1 MSNYTEEIMMWNEER
16 DNLRY
21 TSSLEYAM
29 MDEELE
35 EFLEAGVTGDLV
47 GQADALADMIVVA
60 TGGLYKLVGGDMK
73 KFNDIML
80 AVTAANN
87 TKSSTKDASGKITK
101 PESFVGPEAI
111 IATILGG
118 E

>member
-1 MSNYTEEIMMWNEER
+1 MSNCIEEIMMWNEER

-35 EFLEAGVTGDLV
+35 EFLVAGTSGDWV
-47 GQADALADMIVVA
+47 GQADALADMIVVSV
-60 TGGLYKLVGGDMK
+60 GGLYKLCGGDK
-73 KFNDIML
+73 QKFEDIML

-87 TKSSTKDASGKITK
+87 TKSATKNEDGKITK
-101 PESFVGPEAI
+101 PDDFVGPEEWI
-111 IATILGG
+111 GKIL
-118 E
+118 ECK